1 MNFVWQPAVS
11 TGLFFEQYQN
21 THGLCAL
28 GLHCKI
34 SHAMEMELF
43 LDKLTLSHGRP
54 VLTEA
59 LRLFQGR
66 LYISKEIGE
75 ILGTKNV
82 SGKSAHFNRNGR

>member
-1 MNFVWQPAVS
+1 
-11 TGLFFEQYQN
+11 
-21 THGLCAL
+21 
-28 GLHCKI
+28 
-34 SHAMEMELF
+34 MEMELF

-66 LYISKEIGE
+66 LDISKEIGE